1 MDLNLDNIDI
11 NLDNIALEL
20 YEKLQTRFPEVEF
33 GNEYGEKLSKEEDIP
48 QARFFEFPYKI
59 NGNTLGTVTITLHKK
74 KGIILQI
81 GGNLANAKHANVF
94 KFIRSIGLFAKSRL
108 LNFKI
113 INLEKNGLDKRDYE
127 FQAKRKEEAP
137 MEPVMESK
145 MYGTSKISYQDL
157 GEARLVI
164 KHNQAVNTE
173 IPTGRSMNIESI
185 YIENAQG
192 ERFKY
197 PYKHVNGARAL
208 AEHIKH
214 GGNPY
219 DAIGKHITGL
229 SEELSQL
236 RKFKGYVGRNTTL
249 GEAMGDITSKV
260 MERIE
265 QIKKE
270 VHGLQRKSYYETFAE
285 SFTDSEE
292 QLIPEEIMS
301 DWIDRLTIRTFNEE
315 LKTAFPYIF
324 RLVSETDIPV
334 KEISADDLLD
344 EAYTPSPAK
353 PFRNPP
359 GFNKQGTGVGNKLA
373 QLNRKEWEE
382 KKKEKKLK
390 EEDQFE
396 SFMDA
401 LVNEDEDAQ
410 NGRNT
415 LFNQSPEIHGPA
427 LAKFKDKIANVLPA
441 GAAGQS
447 AIQDL
452 TGIID
457 TQGLQKRLKELDP
470 GSDSRS
476 AIQLYLKDLANDDVT
491 EPFAPHANDIAKALV
506 NDPELKFDGG
516 NGQEPPAP
524 EIAPAAPAP
533 DATASVQPQPPTD
546 ASQPP
551 AQPQPTG
558 AEAVP
563 GEQQPPAPQP
573 VAENASL
580 TKLKAK
586 LIRAKEYGATL
597 ETVID
602 FGHRAM
608 TLQDAILESG
618 MSLADVGFGGQGDAL
633 ESMKE
638 FAKGFLNREKE
649 NFTRGPTGVITK
661 VAKEHPDHFDS
672 GEPKTQ
678 EAHDFVEWV
687 NSIDPLHD
695 ELGQIKHL
703 SNAQPHATA
712 VVIKKVEPIT
722 HNSSLDIMKQ
732 LLGKMR

>member
-1 MDLNLDNIDI
+1 
-11 NLDNIALEL
+11 
-20 YEKLQTRFPEVEF
+20 
-33 GNEYGEKLSKEEDIP
+33 
-48 QARFFEFPYKI
+48 
-59 NGNTLGTVTITLHKK
+59 
-74 KGIILQI
+74 
-81 GGNLANAKHANVF
+81 
-94 KFIRSIGLFAKSRL
+94 L

-344 EAYTPSPAK
+344 EAGNAD
-353 PFRNPP
+353 
-359 GFNKQGTGVGNKLA
+359 KQA
-373 QLNRKEWEE
+373 AIAIA

-427 LAKFKDKIANVLPA
+427 LAKFKEKIANALPA

-516 NGQEPPAP
+516 NGQESPAP
-524 EIAPAAPAP
+524 EVEPAAPAP

-551 AQPQPTG
+551 APTAEPQPTDS
-558 AEAVP
+558 EAVP

-703 SNAQPHATA
+703 SKAQPHATA